1 MQLSKRVFNRVSSAL
16 HFTRLA
22 RLFGAKKVSFK
33 QELFSDNYTN
43 RHIKYDE
50 LADKHYVVSAHEATL
65 FGPQGGLPNLIL
77 DWLKEAYLKSN
88 RAYLRFLAIF
98 DNTFVH
104 QALQLKSYSSLVFR
118 AEQTQTAHDVL
129 TLKRSYFYSLTAQY
143 EALSMLPATL
153 VVRSEHYSLNNLV
166 LLLKHY
172 FPNDISVSLTELEEK
187 VIPAQARSRIG
198 HCQLGQ
204 GAVLGRKFP
213 QLGRKIIVKVKFE
226 SASCFAKLERQDSE
240 LVGRLQAIKTLCN
253 YYVNH
258 EVVVDV
264 EAEYTG
270 SQASCLKLTKQ
281 QPDAIVLG
289 VNSNLATRNGIYKRI
304 VRAR

>member
-1 MQLSKRVFNRVSSAL
+1 MQLSKRVFTKVSSAL

-33 QELFSDNYTN
+33 QELFSDHYTD

-50 LADKHYVVSAHEATL
+50 LADRHYVVSAHEATL
-65 FGPQGGLPNLIL
+65 FGPNGGLPNFIL
-77 DWLKEAYLKSN
+77 DWLKEAYLRLN

-104 QALQLKSYSSLVFR
+104 QSLQLKSYSSVVLR
-118 AEQTQTAHDVL
+118 AEKAQTAYEAL

-143 EALSMLPATL
+143 DELAMLPATL
-153 VVRSEHYSLNNLV
+153 VVRSEHYCLNNLV

-172 FPNDISVSLTELEEK
+172 FPNDVSVSLTALEEK
-187 VIPAQARSRIG
+187 QIPDQARSRVG
-198 HCQLGQ
+198 RCQLGQ

-213 QLGRKIIVKVKFE
+213 QLGRKIIVSVKFE
-226 SASCFAKLERQDSE
+226 SAICFAKLERQDSE
-240 LVGRLQAIKTLCN
+240 LMGRLRAIKTLCN

-258 EVVVDV
+258 EVAVDV

-270 SQASCLKLTKQ
+270 SQVESLYLTKQ
-281 QPDAIVLG
+281 QSQAIVLG
-289 VNSNLATRNGIYKRI
+289 VNSNLATRGGIFKRI